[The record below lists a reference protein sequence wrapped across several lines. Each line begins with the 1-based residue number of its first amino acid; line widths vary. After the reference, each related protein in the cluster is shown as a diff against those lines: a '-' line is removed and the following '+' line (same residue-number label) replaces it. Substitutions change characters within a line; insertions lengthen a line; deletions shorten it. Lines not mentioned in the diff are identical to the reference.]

1 MISVTDLTVVYGE
14 VTGVRSIS
22 LEIPRNK
29 IVSIVGANGAGKSTT
44 INAISGMVPAASG
57 TVTLEGKPLSRSPK
71 QVVRRGIVQ
80 VPEGR
85 RIFPSITVM
94 ENLILGAYIINDR
107 EQIQRNLDRAF
118 SLFPIL
124 GERRNQMGGTLSGGQ
139 QQMLAIA
146 RALMANPSVLLMD
159 EPSLGLAPMLVLE
172 IFNLIKQLNE
182 EGLTILLV
190 EQNATKAL
198 SLSDYAYVMETGRI
212 IAEGPGKEIAS
223 DPVVRKAY
231 LGVQ

>member
-1 MISVTDLTVVYGE
+1 MIAVTDLTVVYGE
-14 VTGVRSIS
+14 VTAVRSIS
-22 LEIPRNK
+22 LQIPRGK

-44 INAISGMVPAASG
+44 INAISGMVPIASG
-57 TVTLEGKPLSRSPK
+57 TVALKGKPLSRSPK
-71 QVVRRGIVQ
+71 QVVRKGIVQ

-85 RIFPSITVM
+85 RIFPSITVL
-94 ENLILGAYIINDR
+94 ENLILGAYIIRDK
-107 EQIQRNLDRAF
+107 EQIQKNLDRAF

-212 IAEGPGKEIAS
+212 IAEGPGKEIAN

>member
-57 TVTLEGKPLSRSPK
+57 TVALEGKPLSRSPK